1 MGNICRSPAAEGTF
15 RQLLKQEGVERHI
28 ECDSAGTIDYHTGAG
43 PDARMRSAARER
55 GITIAG
61 SARQIAVADLARFDL
76 ILCMDGDNLE
86 HVEQLAAGGKHRAR
100 IRLFCEFVNDC
111 DAREVPDPYYGGSQ
125 GFDDVWICSKTAAP
139 ICCCTSGASS
149 AWTQPSSEPLLPRH
163 RPRSRRRVRQTF

>member
-1 MGNICRSPAAEGTF
+1 VKPFRVLFVCMGNICRSPAAEGTF

-28 ECDSAGTIDYHTGAG
+28 ECDSAGTIDYHTGAS

-55 GITIAG
+55 GVTIAG
-61 SARQIAVADLARFDL
+61 SARQIAVEDLARFDL

-100 IRLFCEFVNDC
+100 IRLFCEFVNDS

-125 GFDDVWICSKTAAP
+125 GFDEVMDLLEDGCANLLLYIRRKLGLDAA
-139 ICCCTSGASS
+139 
-149 AWTQPSSEPLLPRH
+149 
-163 RPRSRRRVRQTF
+163 VK